1 MVLGI
6 FLGSYLYYYSD
17 SCDWLVVNL
26 FFLVG
31 DIFIYLIKMIVV
43 LIVIFMLVVGIVGV
57 GDVK

>member
-1 MVLGI
+1 M
-6 FLGSYLYYYSD
+6 YYYSD

>member
-17 SCDWLVVNL
+17 SRDWLVVNL
-26 FFLVG
+26 FFSAG

-43 LIVIFMLVVGIVGV
+43 SIVIFTLVVGIAGV